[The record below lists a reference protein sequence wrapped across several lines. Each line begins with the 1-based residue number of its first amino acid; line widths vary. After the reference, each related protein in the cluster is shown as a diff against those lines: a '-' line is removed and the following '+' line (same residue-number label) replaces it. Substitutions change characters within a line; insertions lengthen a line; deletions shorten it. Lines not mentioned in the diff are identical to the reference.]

1 MKTKLFKRLRR
12 EGRNMVHI
20 YSVTIT
26 SNWRGSVVTGMSYS
40 YKSDEY
46 AHLFNFGDT
55 EDDVRDKA
63 ARIFMEK
70 EVLRLRQKRTRKR
83 LNIKR

>member
-1 MKTKLFKRLRR
+1 MKNKLFKILRR
-12 EGRNMVHI
+12 KGRDMVRI
-20 YSVTIT
+20 NGITIT

-46 AHLFNFGDT
+46 ADLFSYGDT

-63 ARIFMEK
+63 ARIYMEK
-70 EVLRLRQKRTRKR
+70 EVQRLRQKRSK
-83 LNIKR
+83 KYGK